1 MSDTYSQYGEDQI
14 IASIF
19 AKEVEEHGPLQTR
32 GSRLLD
38 IGAWDPI
45 EKSNSRLLI
54 EKGWSAVLIEPSPTP
69 LRNLIAAYGPRFT
82 RATDAFTN
90 QGQEI
95 IVVGA
100 AVGLHN
106 GLVRMAITDDA
117 VSTSDPGVE
126 KLWQEKGGYIGHAYF
141 PVITL
146 QDIFNQFGGPFD
158 FVNIDAEGLSVE
170 LAIEYLKMEGFPK
183 VMCVEH
189 DGRSVELMQI
199 AAKRGYSARE
209 LNGTNIILEH
219 RG

>member
-1 MSDTYSQYGEDQI
+1 MSDTYSQYGEDLI
-14 IASIF
+14 IAEIF
-19 AKEVEEHGPLQTR
+19 TKLQQHT
-32 GSRLLD
+32 GRLLD
-38 IGAWDPI
+38 IGAWDSI

-69 LRNLIAAYGPRFT
+69 LRNLIGAYGPRFT
-82 RATDAFTN
+82 LKPAQN
-90 QGQEI
+90 
-95 IVVGA
+95 IVIVGA
-100 AVGLHN
+100 AVGLT
-106 GLVRMAITDDA
+106 GGMVRMAITDDA
-117 VSTSDPGVE
+117 VSTSSAEVE
-126 KLWQEKGGYIGHAYF
+126 TLWAKDNKGGYFGYAWF

-146 QDIFNQFGGPFD
+146 ADIFNQFGGPFD

-183 VMCVEH
+183 VLCVEH

-219 RG
+219 TR

>member
-1 MSDTYSQYGEDQI
+1 MSDTYSQYGEDLI
-14 IASIF
+14 IESIF
-19 AKEVEEHGPLQTR
+19 TNIQQHSG
-32 GSRLLD
+32 RLLD

-54 EKGWSAVLIEPSPTP
+54 EHGWSAVLIEPSPTP
-69 LRNLIAAYGPRFT
+69 LRNLIAAYGPRFS
-82 RATDAFTN
+82 RI
-90 QGQEI
+90 GQTI

-100 AVGLHN
+100 AVGLA
-106 GLVRMAITDDA
+106 GGMARMAITDDA
-117 VSTSDPGVE
+117 VSTSSAEVE
-126 KLWQEKGGYIGHAYF
+126 TLWAKDNKGGYFGYAYF

-183 VMCVEH
+183 VLCVEH

>member
-1 MSDTYSQYGEDQI
+1 MSYSQYGEDLM
-14 IASIF
+14 IAEIF
-19 AKEVEEHGPLQTR
+19 SRIQQDKF
-32 GSRLLD
+32 RLLD

-54 EKGWSAVLIEPSPTP
+54 EAGWSAVLIEPSPTP
-69 LRNLIAAYGPRFT
+69 LRNLIGAYGPRFV
-82 RATDAFTN
+82 RKAN
-90 QGQEI
+90 QEI

-100 AVGLHN
+100 AVGLAS
-106 GLVRMAITDDA
+106 GIVRMLITDDA
-117 VSTSDPGVE
+117 VSTSSADVA
-126 KLWQEKGGYIGHAYF
+126 KLWAEKGGYIGQGWF
-141 PVITL
+141 PSITL

-183 VMCVEH
+183 VICVEH
-189 DGRSVELMQI
+189 DGRSVELMQV

-209 LNGTNIILEH
+209 MNGTNIILEH